1 MRVRRASDNVE
12 ADVGFDAGELK
23 LTSPISNTSDAQ
35 SYTDFADFVDH
46 TGTPTNAFV
55 RYWYDQSGNS
65 NDAGTATQ
73 PDQPKIYDATT
84 GFIEEGSVGY
94 EKPALDFDGSNDKL
108 QFSASTDANIYY
120 GIFIVRQGTTG
131 IFLGSL
137 VTNLY
142 WMDIG
147 NGGTSTT
154 LQNGF
159 NGASDPSDY
168 SIFRKN
174 GATAFTTT
182 TTRND
187 YKTAFYDG
195 SQVLMSALTDGSSVA
210 TGALTSLNLGS
221 YTGGGF
227 AFNGTLQ
234 EFIMYK
240 STTSSQSSFAGGV
253 ENNINGFFNI
263 Y

>member
-1 MRVRRASDNVE
+1 MRSSDI
-12 ADVGFDAGELK
+12 GT
-23 LTSPISNTSDAQ
+23 TSREIQTTQGRPHNPIS
-35 SYTDFADFVDH
+35 
-46 TGTPTNAFV
+46 
-55 RYWYDQSGNS
+55 
-65 NDAGTATQ
+65 
-73 PDQPKIYDATT
+73 
-84 GFIEEGSVGY
+84 
-94 EKPALDFDGSNDKL
+94 L

-195 SQVLMSALTDGSSVA
+195 SQVLMSALTDGSSEA

-227 AFNGTLQ
+227 PFNGTLQ